1 MKKIVII
8 ILSIILCGC
17 TNTTSNKNTAK
28 NDSEKEAIVELQPG
42 KGAVKKILMQD
53 IFDKMDKKE
62 TFVVM
67 LSQTYCNACLS
78 FFMETDAYTEEIGL
92 TLWDIILDDEKTS
105 EEENLKLTNERFGYF
120 STTPSIYYIEN
131 GKVKDSLCANNEKV
145 NLESY
150 KKFLID
156 NKIIKAE

>member
-1 MKKIVII
+1 MKKIII
-8 ILSIILCGC
+8 IMLSIILCGC
-17 TNTTSNKNTAK
+17 THTVSNKDTVIN
-28 NDSEKEAIVELQPG
+28 NSEKEAIVELRPG
-42 KGAVKKILMQD
+42 EGAVKKIPMQD
-53 IFDKMDKKE
+53 VFDKMENNE

-78 FFMETDAYTEEIGL
+78 FFMETDPYTEEIGL

-105 EEENLKLTNERFGYF
+105 EEENLKLTNEKFGYF

-131 GKVKDSLCANNEKV
+131 GKVKDSLCANNERV

-150 KKFLID
+150 KKFLVD
-156 NKIIKAE
+156 NNIIKDE

>member
-1 MKKIVII
+1 MKKLII
-8 ILSIILCGC
+8 IMLSIILCGC
-17 TNTTSNKNTAK
+17 TNTTSNKNTTK

-53 IFDKMDKKE
+53 IFNKMDKKE

-156 NKIIKAE
+156 NNIIKAE